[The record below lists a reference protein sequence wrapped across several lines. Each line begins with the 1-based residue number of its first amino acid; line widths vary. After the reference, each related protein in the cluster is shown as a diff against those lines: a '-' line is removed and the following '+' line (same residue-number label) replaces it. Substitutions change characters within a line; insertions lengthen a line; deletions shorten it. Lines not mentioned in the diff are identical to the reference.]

1 MKEYD
6 YNEEKGLIPA
16 GEEIKEER
24 RVVAASENNSE
35 EVYPLP
41 PSIKSRT
48 LIWSALSIILAA
60 FCIFLAKFYYVGIVL
75 ALLTVGS
82 ALMSRKTL
90 GFFDKYAI
98 LGIIFGIAGFI
109 ANIFSMIAQLSGL
122 VTF

>member
-1 MKEYD
+1 MNKYD
-6 YNEEKGLIPA
+6 SKEEKGLVPA

-24 RVVAASENNSE
+24 RVVSSGDNNSE

-48 LIWSALSIILAA
+48 LIWSALSIVFAGL
-60 FCIFLAKFYYVGIVL
+60 CIFLCKFYYVGIVL
-75 ALLTVGS
+75 AALTVGS

-98 LGIIFGIAGFI
+98 WGIIFGIFGFI
-109 ANIFSMIAQLSGL
+109 ANVFSMIAQLSGL
-122 VTF
+122 V